1 MHDHHN
7 FSLKWPGYAN
17 KKGRAISDL
26 QKNYSKLTTFL
37 KMSEWIE
44 VLVGK
49 MTRGKETATLIT
61 NPSFRKS
68 KRWHLKRLYVIF
80 WT

>member
-1 MHDHHN
+1 MAKLCQQEGPCN
-7 FSLKWPGYAN
+7 IRPTEKQ
-17 KKGRAISDL
+17 KK
-26 QKNYSKLTTFL
+26 KLTTFL

>member
-1 MHDHHN
+1 M
-7 FSLKWPGYAN
+7 PTR
-17 KKGRAISDL
+17 RAV
-26 QKNYSKLTTFL
+26 QYQTYRKTEKKLTTFL